1 MQLPFH
7 QMKFSTILRQ
17 VKPVILNQALFMVMK
32 LNFASK
38 ILLGKRRLRMV
49 SSTLSCWRDQIWTI
63 FQKGATTYVNDKRGQ
78 DWTNIEKKYFR
89 RNSPNRPFLDIRWPD
104 SWGNQIIN
112 LGKWESTKIN
122 KTYWRFPFEKPTS
135 KSILK

>member
-1 MQLPFH
+1 MLQQVTWIFMQLPSH

-38 ILLGKRRLRMV
+38 ILLGKWRLQTA
-49 SSTLSCWRDQIWTI
+49 SSTLFCRRDQIWTI

-78 DWTNIEKKYFR
+78 DWANIEKKYFR
-89 RNSPNRPFLDIRWPD
+89 RNSPNRPFLDIRWPE
-104 SWGNQIIN
+104 SWAEPNYKFGEMGIHKN
-112 LGKWESTKIN
+112 
-122 KTYWRFPFEKPTS
+122 
-135 KSILK
+135 

>member
-1 MQLPFH
+1 MLQQVTWIFMQLPSH

-38 ILLGKRRLRMV
+38 ILLGKRRLQTA
-49 SSTLSCWRDQIWTI
+49 SSTLFCRRDQIWTI

-78 DWTNIEKKYFR
+78 DWTNIEKKYFG
-89 RNSPNRPFLDIRWPD
+89 RNSPNRPFLDIRWPE
-104 SWGNQIIN
+104 SWAEPNYKFGEMGIHKN
-112 LGKWESTKIN
+112 
-122 KTYWRFPFEKPTS
+122 
-135 KSILK
+135 

>member
-1 MQLPFH
+1 MLQQVTWIFMQLPSH

-38 ILLGKRRLRMV
+38 ILLGKRRLQTA
-49 SSTLSCWRDQIWTI
+49 SSTLFCRRDQIWTI

-89 RNSPNRPFLDIRWPD
+89 RNSPNRPFLDIGWPE
-104 SWGNQIIN
+104 SWAEPNYKFGEMGIHKN
-112 LGKWESTKIN
+112 
-122 KTYWRFPFEKPTS
+122 
-135 KSILK
+135 